1 MPNIKSAIK
10 HTRSD
15 KRKAAYNSKAKEKV
29 KSARKEFIKLV
40 EAGNKDEAAKAI
52 SKVASALDKAA
63 KRGTIHKN
71 KASRIK
77 SRLAKRLK

>member
-15 KRKAAYNSKAKEKV
+15 KRKTAYNSKSKETI
-29 KSARKEFIKLV
+29 KSAKKDFLKLV
-40 EAGNKDEAAKAI
+40 QAGKKDEASTAL
-52 SKVASALDKAA
+52 SRVASALDKAA
-63 KRGTIHKN
+63 KRKTIHKN
-71 KASRIK
+71 KADRMK